1 MLKFVGCPVMMQK
14 NWGMPFLQACQTE
27 DGTLW
32 TGEHQMMDKL
42 FSMVIAVGLVKACFP
57 RCMWSILPGGMPYY
71 VVDLNGFEVL

>member
-1 MLKFVGCPVMMQK
+1 
-14 NWGMPFLQACQTE
+14 
-27 DGTLW
+27 
-32 TGEHQMMDKL
+32 MMDKL